1 MKKFLSLLFFILIT
15 LTMLV
20 VSCVDQER
28 HEIINGGD
36 IDCPSTDS
44 VEQLPAYK
52 DDDEEI
58 IL

>member
-1 MKKFLSLLFFILIT
+1 MIRCSRRGFFILIT
-15 LTMLV
+15 LTLLV

-28 HEIINGGD
+28 HEIINGSD
-36 IDCPSTDS
+36 IDCPSADS